1 MGCYKSTKN
10 NIFKDYILTWEKFR
24 SFSQSTNTMSD
35 LGLHAKDKIMSKED
49 MILASQESYSQVR
62 KANKDYSG
70 DILDTKD
77 TRR

>member
-1 MGCYKSTKN
+1 
-10 NIFKDYILTWEKFR
+10 
-24 SFSQSTNTMSD
+24 MSD
-35 LGLHAKDKIMSKED
+35 PGLRAKYKIMSKED